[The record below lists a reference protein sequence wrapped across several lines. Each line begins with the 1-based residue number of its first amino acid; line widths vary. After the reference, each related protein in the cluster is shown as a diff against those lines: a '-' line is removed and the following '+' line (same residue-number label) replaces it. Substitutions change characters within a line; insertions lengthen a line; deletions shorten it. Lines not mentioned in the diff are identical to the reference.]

1 MPKTKTRSR
10 QKRELIKYDRTCQG
24 SIKIISIEK
33 TFALHKSAW
42 KKHFFLEFF
51 VLKEALDEVYLIT

>member
-10 QKRELIKYDRTCQG
+10 RKRELIKYDRTNQR

-33 TFALHKSAW
+33 TFALHKSAL
-42 KKHFFLEFF
+42 KRRVFFGIF
-51 VLKEALDEVYLIT
+51 LKEIS

>member
-10 QKRELIKYDRTCQG
+10 QKRELIKYNRTCQG

-51 VLKEALDEVYLIT
+51 FNESS